1 MAARHC
7 IIASTA
13 AAMTEPA
20 PDRRSLPAIHLAV
33 LLFGFPGL
41 FARWLPLSPPLIVLG
56 RVVFAALA
64 LAVFMAARR
73 VSFRVIPGRDV
84 LTCALCGIV
93 LAVHWSAFFE
103 AVRVSSVAVGLLSY
117 ATFPA
122 FTVFL
127 EPLFEHKR
135 PDGANILFSG
145 LTLLGVFLIVPRF
158 ALADPILL
166 GVLWGLLSGATFAVL
181 AILNRRLSRRHSSLR
196 VAFYQDLFA
205 GVVLLPAL
213 LGTVPE
219 LSGRDLA
226 LLAILGVFCT
236 AVAHTLFIRGMRGV
250 SAQTASLIASLEPV
264 YGIAL
269 ALLLLGEV
277 PTGRT
282 VLGGAIILGAVLL
295 VTLRAANPRT
305 A

>member
-7 IIASTA
+7 IIAA
-13 AAMTEPA
+13 DAMTEPL

-41 FARWLPLSPPLIVLG
+41 FTRWLPLSPPLIVLG

-64 LAVFMAARR
+64 LAVVMAARR
-73 VSFRVIPGRDV
+73 VSFRKIPGRDV
-84 LTCALCGIV
+84 LLCALCGIV

-103 AVRVSSVAVGLLSY
+103 AVRISSVAVGLLSY

-135 PDGANILFSG
+135 PDGANIFFSG
-145 LTLLGVFLIVPRF
+145 LTLFGVFLIVPRF
-158 ALADPILL
+158 ALAEPILL

-181 AILNRRLSRRHSSLR
+181 AILSRRLSRRHSSLR

-205 GVVLLPAL
+205 GVVLLPVL
-213 LGTVPE
+213 FGTVPE

-226 LLAILGVFCT
+226 LLAVLGVFCT
-236 AVAHTLFIRGMRGV
+236 AVAHSLFIRGMRGV

-264 YGIAL
+264 YGIGF

-282 VLGGAIILGAVLL
+282 VLGGTIILGAVLL
-295 VTLRAANPRT
+295 VTLRAANRRT